1 MCCHDF
7 VLAVGLGSPRAPTGV
22 GIRSAS
28 SECVNFRSTP
38 TGWPESR
45 RKHYEGDAPH
55 NRYRPCTSCA
65 QTAQNEKPAPTVSWP
80 PAP

>member
-7 VLAVGLGSPRAPTGV
+7 VLAVGLGPPRAPTGV

-38 TGWPESR
+38 TGWPES
-45 RKHYEGDAPH
+45 
-55 NRYRPCTSCA
+55 
-65 QTAQNEKPAPTVSWP
+65 W
-80 PAP
+80 